1 MPLVNLAVS
10 DQNSFRPIEL
20 ERQAEGRNMRTG
32 RMIPLLAIGAL
43 FGFATWVTSVDAQEP
58 FYQGKTIRL
67 IVGLAPGGGYDLY
80 SRVIARHIG
89 KHIPGNPTIV
99 VDNMTG
105 AGSVIA
111 GNHMYKAAKPD
122 GLTIG
127 HILGGLFLQQLL
139 QNPAIEF
146 DGRKFEYIG
155 VPTQD
160 HFLIGLSKATGI
172 TSFENWMASK
182 KSVKLGGVTPGGAT
196 DDVPKVLAA
205 TLGLPIKVVTGYKGT
220 GPIRLAFDS
229 GEVDGV
235 CNAWESFKSTR
246 RTQIESGEVVIVLQ
260 GTVKAHPELPNVPV
274 AFDFLKTEEARK
286 LFQVVVRVHGPSTR
300 PYFLPPGTP
309 KERVQILRKAYMETM
324 RDPEFLADAK
334 KAKLDLN
341 PDDGAG
347 LERNVKE
354 IFDLDPSL
362 VAKLKE
368 ILK

>member
-1 MPLVNLAVS
+1 
-10 DQNSFRPIEL
+10 
-20 ERQAEGRNMRTG
+20 MRT
-32 RMIPLLAIGAL
+32 RRIIPLLVIGAL
-43 FGFATWVTSVDAQEP
+43 FGFSTWGVSAGAQEP

-80 SRVIARHIG
+80 SRTIARQMG
-89 KHIPGNPTIV
+89 KHIPGNPTV
-99 VDNMTG
+99 VVENMDG
-105 AGSVIA
+105 AGSMIA
-111 GNHMYKAAKPD
+111 ANHMYKVARPD

-139 QNPAIEF
+139 GNPGIEF

-155 VPTQD
+155 VPAQD

-196 DDVPKVLAA
+196 DDVPKMLAA

-235 CNAWESFKSTR
+235 CNAWESFKSTWR
-246 RTQIESGEVVIVLQ
+246 KQLDSGDVVIVLQ
-260 GTVKAHPELPNVPV
+260 GTIKAHPELPNVPV

-309 KERVQILRKAYMETM
+309 KERVLILRKAYMDTM
-324 RDPEFLADAK
+324 KDAEFLAEAK
-334 KAKLDLN
+334 KARLDIN

-354 IFDLDPSL
+354 IFDLEPSL

-368 ILK
+368 MLK

>member
-1 MPLVNLAVS
+1 
-10 DQNSFRPIEL
+10 
-20 ERQAEGRNMRTG
+20 
-32 RMIPLLAIGAL
+32 MIPPLAMSALLSV
-43 FGFATWVTSVDAQEP
+43 ATWFVSAHAQEP
-58 FYQGKTIRL
+58 FYRGKTIRL
-67 IVGLAPGGGYDLY
+67 IVGLAAGGGYDLY
-80 SRVIARHIG
+80 SRVIARQMG

-99 VDNMTG
+99 VENMTG

-111 GNHMYKAAKPD
+111 ANYMYKAANPD

-127 HILGGLFLQQLL
+127 HVLGGLFLQQLL
-139 QNPAIEF
+139 GNPAIEF

-155 VPTQD
+155 VPAQD
-160 HFLIGLSKATGI
+160 HFLIGLSRATGI
-172 TSFENWMASK
+172 TSFENWIASK
-182 KSVKLGGVTPGGAT
+182 KSVRLGGVAPGGAT
-196 DDVPKVLAA
+196 DDVPKVLEA

-235 CNAWESFKSTR
+235 CNAWESFKSTWR
-246 RTQIESGEVVIVLQ
+246 KQLDSAEVVLVLQ
-260 GTVKAHPELPNVPV
+260 ATVKAHPELPNVPV
-274 AFDFLKTEEARK
+274 AFNFLKTDEARK
-286 LFQVVVRVHGPSTR
+286 LFQVVVRVHGPSAR

-309 KERVQILRKAYMETM
+309 QERIQILRKAYMDTM
-324 RDPEFLADAK
+324 KDPEFLADAK

-354 IFDLDPSL
+354 IFNLEPSL
-362 VAKLKE
+362 VAKLRE

>member
-1 MPLVNLAVS
+1 MSA
-10 DQNSFRPIEL
+10 RRI
-20 ERQAEGRNMRTG
+20 
-32 RMIPLLAIGAL
+32 IPVLAISAL
-43 FGFATWVTSVDAQEP
+43 LGFIPRVAVTHAQEP
-58 FYQGKTIRL
+58 FYKGKTIRL

-155 VPTQD
+155 VPAQD

-172 TSFENWMASK
+172 TSFENWMASR

-196 DDVPKVLAA
+196 DDIPKVVAA
-205 TLGLPIKVVTGYKGT
+205 TLGLPIKVVTSYKGT

-235 CNAWESFKSTR
+235 CNAWESFKSTW

-334 KAKLDLN
+334 KANLDLN
-341 PDDGAG
+341 PDDGVG
-347 LERNVKE
+347 LERNVKS
-354 IFDLDPSL
+354 IFDLEPSL

>member
-1 MPLVNLAVS
+1 MLRGRTAVS
-10 DQNSFRPIEL
+10 LVIL
-20 ERQAEGRNMRTG
+20 
-32 RMIPLLAIGAL
+32 GAL
-43 FGFATWVTSVDAQEP
+43 AGLATCIVSAHAQES
-58 FYQGKTIRL
+58 FYKGKAIRL

-99 VDNMTG
+99 VENMQG

-111 GNHMYKAAKPD
+111 ANYMYKAAKPD
-122 GLTIG
+122 GLIIG

-139 QNPAIEF
+139 ENPAIEF

-155 VPTQD
+155 VPAQD
-160 HFLIGLSKATGI
+160 HFLIGLSKSTGI

-182 KSVKLGGVTPGGAT
+182 KSVKLGGVSPGGAT

-220 GPIRLAFDS
+220 GPIRLAFDA

-235 CNAWESFKSTR
+235 CNAWESFKSTWR
-246 RTQIESGEVVIVLQ
+246 KQVDSGDVVMILQ
-260 GTVKAHPELPNVPV
+260 ATVKGHPELPNIPV

-309 KERVQILRKAYMETM
+309 RDRVQLLRKAYMDTM

-354 IFDLDPSL
+354 IFDIDPAL
-362 VAKLKE
+362 AAKLKE

>member
-1 MPLVNLAVS
+1 MLTARMMWILTVVA
-10 DQNSFRPIEL
+10 SFSPTMWGIS
-20 ERQAEGRNMRTG
+20 AH
-32 RMIPLLAIGAL
+32 
-43 FGFATWVTSVDAQEP
+43 AQEA
-58 FYQGKTIRL
+58 FYRGKTIRL

-99 VDNMTG
+99 VENMQG
-105 AGSVIA
+105 AGSIIA
-111 GNHMYKAAKPD
+111 ANYMFKAAKPD

-139 QNPAIEF
+139 ENPAIEF

-155 VPTQD
+155 VPAQD

-182 KSVKLGGVTPGGAT
+182 KQVKLGGVAPGGAT
-196 DDVPKVLAA
+196 DDVPKVLEA

-220 GPIRLAFDS
+220 GPIRLAFDA

-235 CNAWESFKSTR
+235 CNAWESFKSTWR
-246 RTQIESGEVVIVLQ
+246 KQVESGEVVLVLQ
-260 GTVKAHPELPNVPV
+260 ATVKGHPELPNIPV
-274 AFDFLKTEEARK
+274 AYNLAKTEEAKR
-286 LFQVVVRVHGPSTR
+286 LIQVVTRVHGPSTR

-309 KERVQILRKAYMETM
+309 KARVQILRKAYMDTM
-324 RDPEFLADAK
+324 KDAEFLEDAK
-334 KAKLDLN
+334 KAKLDLD

-347 LERNVKE
+347 LEKNVKG
-354 IFDLDPSL
+354 IFDLEPAL

>member
-1 MPLVNLAVS
+1 MIRLLV
-10 DQNSFRPIEL
+10 
-20 ERQAEGRNMRTG
+20 
-32 RMIPLLAIGAL
+32 IGAL
-43 FGFATWVTSVDAQEP
+43 FGVVTWVVSAQAQEP
-58 FYQGKTIRL
+58 FYKDKSIRL

-80 SRVIARHIG
+80 SRVIARHMG
-89 KHIPGNPTIV
+89 RHIPGNPLIV
-99 VDNMTG
+99 VENMTG

-111 GNHMYKAAKPD
+111 GNYMYKVAKPD

-139 QNPAIEF
+139 ENPAIEF

-155 VPTQD
+155 VPAQD

-172 TSFENWMASK
+172 TSFENWMATK
-182 KSVKLGGVTPGGAT
+182 KPVKLGGVSPGGAT
-196 DDVPKVLAA
+196 DDIPKVLAA
-205 TLGLPIKVVTGYKGT
+205 TLDLPIKVVTGYKGT

-235 CNAWESFKSTR
+235 CNAWESFKSTWR
-246 RTQIESGEVVIVLQ
+246 KQVDSGDVVMVLQ
-260 GTVKAHPELPNVPV
+260 GTLKAHPELPNIPV
-274 AFDFLKTEEARK
+274 AFDLLKTDETRK
-286 LFQVVVRVHGPSTR
+286 LLQVVVKVHGPSTR

-309 KERVQILRKAYMETM
+309 KERIQILRKAYVETM
-324 RDPEFLADAK
+324 KDPEFVAEAK

-354 IFDLDPSL
+354 IFDLAPSL
-362 VAKLKE
+362 AAKLKE

>member
-1 MPLVNLAVS
+1 
-10 DQNSFRPIEL
+10 
-20 ERQAEGRNMRTG
+20 MRTR
-32 RMIPLLAIGAL
+32 RMMSLLATVSL
-43 FGFATWVTSVDAQEP
+43 LGFATWAVSARAQEP

-67 IVGLAPGGGYDLY
+67 VVGLAPGGGYDLY
-80 SRVIARHIG
+80 SRVIARQMG

-99 VDNMTG
+99 VENMTG

-111 GNHMYKAAKPD
+111 ANYMYKAAKPD

-127 HILGGLFLQQLL
+127 HVLGGLFLQQLL
-139 QNPAIEF
+139 GNPAIEF

-155 VPTQD
+155 VPAQD

-172 TSFENWMASK
+172 TSFDNWMASK
-182 KSVKLGGVTPGGAT
+182 KSVKLGGVAPGGAT
-196 DDVPKVLAA
+196 DDVPKVLEA
-205 TLGLPIKVVTGYKGT
+205 TLGLPIRVVTGYKGT
-220 GPIRLAFDS
+220 GPVRLAFDA

-235 CNAWESFKSTR
+235 CNAWESFKSTWR
-246 RTQIESGEVVIVLQ
+246 KQLDSGDVVLVLQ
-260 GTVKAHPELPNVPV
+260 ATVKAHPELPNIPV

-309 KERVQILRKAYMETM
+309 KERVQIIRKAYMDTM
-324 RDPEFLADAK
+324 KDPEFLADAK
-334 KAKLDLN
+334 KAKLDIN

-347 LERNVKE
+347 LERNVRE
-354 IFDLDPSL
+354 IFDLEPAL
-362 VAKLKE
+362 AAKLKE

>member
-1 MPLVNLAVS
+1 MLYRSL
-10 DQNSFRPIEL
+10 
-20 ERQAEGRNMRTG
+20 
-32 RMIPLLAIGAL
+32 LLAMGAL
-43 FGFATWVTSVDAQEP
+43 VSLVTWGVFAHAQEA
-58 FYQGKTIRL
+58 FYRGKTIRL

-80 SRVIARHIG
+80 SRVIARHMG

-99 VDNMTG
+99 VENMTG

-111 GNHMYKAAKPD
+111 ANYMYKAAKPD
-122 GLTIG
+122 GLIIG

-139 QNPAIEF
+139 ENPAIEF

-155 VPTQD
+155 VPAQD

-172 TSFENWMASK
+172 TSFENWLASK
-182 KSVKLGGVTPGGAT
+182 KPVKLGGVAPGGAT
-196 DDVPKVLAA
+196 DDVPKVLEA
-205 TLGLPIKVVTGYKGT
+205 TLGLPIKVVSGYKGT
-220 GPIRLAFDS
+220 GPVRLAFDS

-235 CNAWESFKSTR
+235 CNAWESFKSTWR
-246 RTQIESGEVVIVLQ
+246 KQLESGDVVIILQ
-260 GTVKAHPELPNVPV
+260 ATLKAHPELPNVPV

-286 LFQVVVRVHGPSTR
+286 LFQVVTRVHGPSVR
-300 PYFLPPGTP
+300 PFFLPPGTP
-309 KERVQILRKAYMETM
+309 KERVLILRNAYLDTM
-324 RDPEFLADAK
+324 KDPEFLADAK

-347 LERNVKE
+347 LERNVKG
-354 IFDLDPSL
+354 IFDLEPAL

>member
-1 MPLVNLAVS
+1 MHT
-10 DQNSFRPIEL
+10 RRRI
-20 ERQAEGRNMRTG
+20 
-32 RMIPLLAIGAL
+32 LLLSIGTL
-43 FGFATWVTSVDAQEP
+43 FGFAACVVSIDAQES

-80 SRVIARHIG
+80 SRVIARQMA

-99 VDNMTG
+99 VENMQG

-111 GNHMYKAAKPD
+111 ANYMYNAAKPD
-122 GLTIG
+122 GLTMG

-139 QNPAIEF
+139 GNPAIEF

-155 VPTQD
+155 VPAQD

-182 KSVKLGGVTPGGAT
+182 KSVKLGGVAPGGAT
-196 DDVPKVLAA
+196 DDVPKVLEA

-220 GPIRLAFDS
+220 GPVRLAFDA

-235 CNAWESFKSTR
+235 CNAWESFKSTWR
-246 RTQIESGEVVIVLQ
+246 KQLDSGDVVLVLQ
-260 GTVKAHPELPNVPV
+260 ATVKAHSELPNIPV
-274 AFDFLKTEEARK
+274 AFDFLKSEEARK
-286 LFQVVVRVHGPSTR
+286 LFQAVVRVHGPSAR
-300 PYFLPPGTP
+300 PYFLPPGTA
-309 KERVQILRKAYMETM
+309 KERVQILRKAYRDTM
-324 RDPEFLADAK
+324 KDPEFLADAK
-334 KAKLDLN
+334 KAKLDIN

-354 IFDLDPSL
+354 IFDLEPGL

>member
-1 MPLVNLAVS
+1 MANRRIVL
-10 DQNSFRPIEL
+10 
-20 ERQAEGRNMRTG
+20 
-32 RMIPLLAIGAL
+32 LLAMGAL
-43 FGFATWVTSVDAQEP
+43 FSFATCVVSVHAQEP
-58 FYQGKTIRL
+58 FYKGRTIRL

-80 SRVIARHIG
+80 SRVIARHMG

-99 VDNMTG
+99 VENMTG

-111 GNHMYKAAKPD
+111 GNYMYKAARPD
-122 GLTIG
+122 GLSIG

-139 QNPAIEF
+139 ENPAIEF
-146 DGRKFEYIG
+146 DSRKFEYIG
-155 VPTQD
+155 VPAQD

-182 KSVKLGGVTPGGAT
+182 KPVKLGGVAPGGAT
-196 DDVPKVLAA
+196 DDVPKVLEA
-205 TLGLPIKVVTGYKGT
+205 TLGLPIRVVSGYKGT
-220 GPIRLAFDS
+220 GPVRLAFDS

-235 CNAWESFKSTR
+235 CNAWESFKSTWR
-246 RTQIESGEVVIVLQ
+246 KQLESGDVVIVLQ
-260 GTVKAHPELPNVPV
+260 ATLKAHPELPNVPV
-274 AFDFLKTEEARK
+274 AFDFLKTEEARN
-286 LFQVVVRVHGPSTR
+286 LLQVVTRVHGPSTR

-309 KERVQILRKAYMETM
+309 KERVQILRKAYMDTM
-324 RDPEFLADAK
+324 KDPEFLADAQ

-354 IFDLDPSL
+354 IFDLEPSL

>member
-1 MPLVNLAVS
+1 MGTRRIIPQLAMGVC
-10 DQNSFRPIEL
+10 FCL
-20 ERQAEGRNMRTG
+20 
-32 RMIPLLAIGAL
+32 
-43 FGFATWVTSVDAQEP
+43 ATWALSAHGQEP
-58 FYQGKTIRL
+58 FYKGKTIRL
-67 IVGLAPGGGYDLY
+67 IVGLSPGGGYDLY
-80 SRVIARHIG
+80 SRVIARHLG
-89 KHIPGNPTIV
+89 RHIPGNPTIV
-99 VDNMTG
+99 VENMTG

-111 GNHMYKAAKPD
+111 ANHMYKAAKPD

-139 QNPAIEF
+139 GNPAIEF

-155 VPTQD
+155 VPAQD

-172 TSFENWMASK
+172 TSYDNWMASK
-182 KSVKLGGVTPGGAT
+182 KTVKLGGVSPGGAT

-205 TLGLPIKVVTGYKGT
+205 TLGLPIQVVTGYKGT

-235 CNAWESFKSTR
+235 CNAWESFKSTWR
-246 RTQIESGEVVIVLQ
+246 KQLDAGDVNLVLQ
-260 GTVKAHPELPNVPV
+260 ATVKGHPELPNIPV

-286 LFQVVVRVHGPSTR
+286 LFQAVTRVHGPSTR
-300 PYFLPPGTP
+300 PYLLPPGTP
-309 KERVQILRKAYMETM
+309 KGRVEILRKAYMATM
-324 RDPEFLADAK
+324 KDPEFLAEAN
-334 KAKLDLN
+334 KAKLDIN

-354 IFDLDPSL
+354 IFELEPAL
-362 VAKLKE
+362 VTKLKT

>member
-1 MPLVNLAVS
+1 
-10 DQNSFRPIEL
+10 
-20 ERQAEGRNMRTG
+20 MRT
-32 RMIPLLAIGAL
+32 RTIISLLAIGAL
-43 FGFATWVTSVDAQEP
+43 FGLATWAVSADAQEP

-80 SRVIARHIG
+80 SRTLARQMG

-99 VDNMTG
+99 VENMDG
-105 AGSVIA
+105 AGSLIA
-111 GNHMYKAAKPD
+111 ANHMYKAAKPD

-139 QNPAIEF
+139 GNPAIEF
-146 DGRKFEYIG
+146 DSRKFEYIG
-155 VPTQD
+155 VPAQD
-160 HFLIGLSKATGI
+160 HFLIGLSIATGI

-196 DDVPKVLAA
+196 DDVPKMLAA

-235 CNAWESFKSTR
+235 CNAWESFKSTWR
-246 RTQIESGEVVIVLQ
+246 KQLDSGEVVIVLQ
-260 GTVKAHPELPNVPV
+260 GTVKAHPELANIPV

-309 KERVQILRKAYMETM
+309 KERVQILRKAYMDTM
-324 RDPEFLADAK
+324 KDAEFLADAK

-354 IFDLDPSL
+354 IFDLEPSL